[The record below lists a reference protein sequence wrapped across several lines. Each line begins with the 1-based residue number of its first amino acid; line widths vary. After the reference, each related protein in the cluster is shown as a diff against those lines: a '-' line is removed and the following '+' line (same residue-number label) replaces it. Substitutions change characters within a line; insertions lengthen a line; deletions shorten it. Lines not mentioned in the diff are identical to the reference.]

1 LRRTRRI
8 LLRGRTEGSTYAVLS
23 TDRRR
28 AYPTEWEFRMTRETQ
43 AAFIIVLLIALVWL
57 IPADRNLW
65 NRPHARVQR
74 WALLFAL
81 AGFILLLWG
90 KL

>member
-1 LRRTRRI
+1 
-8 LLRGRTEGSTYAVLS
+8 
-23 TDRRR
+23 
-28 AYPTEWEFRMTRETQ
+28 MTRETQ